1 LQNQILQKPLGM
13 ELNPKIMGLVHT
25 VHYLDFSSESWKL
38 ISNNPTIFEAI
49 VDNVV
54 LEIRDTSHREN
65 KLVFKK
71 GGKIEYMRSV
81 GKYRLRWNDEDLAN

>member
-1 LQNQILQKPLGM
+1 
-13 ELNPKIMGLVHT
+13 MGLVHT

-38 ISNNPTIFEAI
+38 VSSNPTIFETI

-54 LEIRDTSHREN
+54 LEIHDTSHREC

-71 GGKIEYMRSV
+71 GSRIEYMRSV

>member
-1 LQNQILQKPLGM
+1 
-13 ELNPKIMGLVHT
+13 MGLVHT
-25 VHYLDFSSESWKL
+25 IRYLDFSSESWKL
-38 ISNNPTIFEAI
+38 VSNNPTIFETI

-54 LEIRDTSHREN
+54 LEIRDISHKEN

>member
-1 LQNQILQKPLGM
+1 
-13 ELNPKIMGLVHT
+13 MGLVHT
-25 VHYLDFSSESWKL
+25 IHYLDFSPEVWKL
-38 ISNNPTIFEAI
+38 VSNNPTIFEAV

-54 LEIRDTSHREN
+54 LDVRDTSHREH

-81 GKYRLRWNDEDLAN
+81 GKYRLKWDDVDLAN

>member
-1 LQNQILQKPLGM
+1 
-13 ELNPKIMGLVHT
+13 MGLVHT

-38 ISNNPTIFEAI
+38 VSNNPTIFETV

-54 LEIRDTSHREN
+54 LEIRDISHREN

>member
-1 LQNQILQKPLGM
+1 
-13 ELNPKIMGLVHT
+13 MGLVHT

-49 VDNVV
+49 ADNVV
-54 LEIRDTSHREN
+54 LEIRDISHREN

>member
-1 LQNQILQKPLGM
+1 
-13 ELNPKIMGLVHT
+13 MGLVHT

-54 LEIRDTSHREN
+54 LEIRDISHREN

>member
-1 LQNQILQKPLGM
+1 
-13 ELNPKIMGLVHT
+13 MGLVHT
-25 VHYLDFSSESWKL
+25 IRYLDFSSESWKL
-38 ISNNPTIFEAI
+38 VSNNPTIFETI
-49 VDNVV
+49 VENVV

>member
-1 LQNQILQKPLGM
+1 
-13 ELNPKIMGLVHT
+13 MGLVHT

-38 ISNNPTIFEAI
+38 VSNNPTIFETI

-54 LEIRDTSHREN
+54 LEIRDISHREN

>member
-1 LQNQILQKPLGM
+1 
-13 ELNPKIMGLVHT
+13 MGLVHT

-54 LEIRDTSHREN
+54 LEIRDISHREN

-71 GGKIEYMRSV
+71 GGKIEYMRSI
-81 GKYRLRWNDEDLAN
+81 GKYRLRWNDEDLVN

>member
-1 LQNQILQKPLGM
+1 
-13 ELNPKIMGLVHT
+13 MGLVHT
-25 VHYLDFSSESWKL
+25 IHYLDFSSESWKL
-38 ISNNPTIFEAI
+38 VSNNPTIFEAI

-54 LEIRDTSHREN
+54 LEIRDISHREN

-81 GKYRLRWNDEDLAN
+81 GKYRLRWNDEDLTN

>member
-1 LQNQILQKPLGM
+1 
-13 ELNPKIMGLVHT
+13 MGLVHT
-25 VHYLDFSSESWKL
+25 VHYLDFSYESWKL
-38 ISNNPTIFEAI
+38 VSNNPTIFETI

>member
-1 LQNQILQKPLGM
+1 
-13 ELNPKIMGLVHT
+13 MGLVHT

-38 ISNNPTIFEAI
+38 LSNNPTIFETI

-54 LEIRDTSHREN
+54 LEIRDISHREN

>member
-1 LQNQILQKPLGM
+1 
-13 ELNPKIMGLVHT
+13 MGLVHT

-38 ISNNPTIFEAI
+38 VSNNPTIFETI

-54 LEIRDTSHREN
+54 LKIRDTSHREN

-81 GKYRLRWNDEDLAN
+81 ESTD

>member
-1 LQNQILQKPLGM
+1 
-13 ELNPKIMGLVHT
+13 MGLVHT

-38 ISNNPTIFEAI
+38 VSNNPTIFETI

-54 LEIRDTSHREN
+54 LEIRDTSHRVN

-81 GKYRLRWNDEDLAN
+81 GKYRLKWDDVDLIN

>member
-1 LQNQILQKPLGM
+1 
-13 ELNPKIMGLVHT
+13 MGLVHT

-38 ISNNPTIFEAI
+38 VSNNPTIFETI

-54 LEIRDTSHREN
+54 LEIRDISHREN

-81 GKYRLRWNDEDLAN
+81 GKYRLRWNDEDLTN

>member
-1 LQNQILQKPLGM
+1 
-13 ELNPKIMGLVHT
+13 MGLIHT

-54 LEIRDTSHREN
+54 LEIRDISHREN

-81 GKYRLRWNDEDLAN
+81 GKYRLRWNDEDLTI

>member
-1 LQNQILQKPLGM
+1 
-13 ELNPKIMGLVHT
+13 MGLIHT

-38 ISNNPTIFEAI
+38 VSNNPTIFEAI

-54 LEIRDTSHREN
+54 LEIRVTSHREN

-81 GKYRLRWNDEDLAN
+81 GKYRLRWNDEDLTN

>member
-1 LQNQILQKPLGM
+1 
-13 ELNPKIMGLVHT
+13 MGLIHT

-38 ISNNPTIFEAI
+38 VSNNPTIFEAI

-54 LEIRDTSHREN
+54 LEIRDISHREN

-81 GKYRLRWNDEDLAN
+81 GKYRLRWNDKDLAN

>member
-1 LQNQILQKPLGM
+1 
-13 ELNPKIMGLVHT
+13 MGLVHT
-25 VHYLDFSSESWKL
+25 IRYLDFSSESWKL
-38 ISNNPTIFEAI
+38 VSNNPTIFETI

-54 LEIRDTSHREN
+54 LEIRDTSHKEN

-81 GKYRLRWNDEDLAN
+81 GKYRLRWNDEDLAS